1 MEEEKTSIEELKE
14 IIKKNL
20 EKFTED
26 DINEENIENLYK
38 LVDIYKDLEN
48 VEYWKIKE
56 EKDMRYGN
64 YGDNEYSR
72 DFSGEYGRQGMR
84 GTGLYSRYR
93 GGRGSGRYRND
104 YGDDMLEDMHENYGA
119 YRESRE
125 QYNRGNYGAEQDTI
139 KSLDYMLKSVKQFMN
154 MLSKDANSEE
164 EMRMIKR
171 TAQEIGEM

>member
-1 MEEEKTSIEELKE
+1 MEEEKTSMKELKE

-48 VEYWKIKE
+48 VEYWKKE
-56 EKDMRYGN
+56 EKDMRY

-84 GTGLYSRYR
+84 GTGPYSRYR

-104 YGDDMLEDMHENYGA
+104 YGNEMIEDMHESYDA
-119 YRESRE
+119 YREGRE
-125 QYNRGNYGAEQDTI
+125 QYNRGNYGAEQDTM

-154 MLSKDANSEE
+154 MLSKEAGSEE